1 MTGQISLA
9 HVAGPLHQALA
20 VIDDQTWLFEAGG
33 DRRRPTGND
42 IRFFFDHGL
51 EVVRVASDAGQ
62 QISIDGLLR
71 RLDEEAAR
79 HDALSAMLA
88 GMDPD
93 IDAALRRRMLRRA
106 ERHLQQKATHDFVA
120 RRLLR
125 PTSAQEWDVQ
135 GAVEICAEF
144 ALAQA
149 GRLFG
154 ILGGATLIGLEDE
167 IYAWATGEGAG
178 SSVAAAVVLAKA
190 RETGLVA
197 AIAVASEDGTGNS
210 LRNLIFEAKPAGW
223 DPRLVAHLAA
233 RAAARV
239 GAPLPM
245 KVAVAA
251 LPEHEEGERPEGAAA
266 LRLFLA
272 AELQRHRDNA
282 RRRPGGRRA
291 GDKQRPLTR
300 RRPDAFESTQNQVAW
315 IVRRIVAGPAAGAWA
330 EIEALCRRQLR
341 EGTPEDL
348 AKSLTNIATQLR
360 DADSSLEHRANPD
373 GTDGLRSVLLELA
386 AMCAPRDP
394 FIGTERAEGWRQAG
408 RLDEALAGYDAVV
421 AAFPDNVV
429 ARTGRA
435 ETLRALG
442 RLDEALAA
450 YDAAIAAFPRD
461 VYARNGRAETLRALG
476 RLDEALAA
484 YDAAVAAFPLSLVA
498 RNGRAGILLDLEK
511 PADVLRALA
520 SVPDI
525 PRRREDWVA
534 AHIRCMAELF
544 TTGPTGEA
552 EKRLARLEAACAFAA
567 QRRYFATAL
576 AVVRLALRRPQA
588 RAAVEDLARS
598 ALLPRE
604 DRAAVHLLVASA
616 AAADGDVAAAR
627 LNIDK
632 AGELVPYE
640 VFQQR
645 RLRQE
650 IERRYGLRGSA
661 ALTSSTDR
669 RNSEQRLFRLSCAV
683 TTEMAR
689 RAA

>member
-1 MTGQISLA
+1 
-9 HVAGPLHQALA
+9 
-20 VIDDQTWLFEAGG
+20 
-33 DRRRPTGND
+33 
-42 IRFFFDHGL
+42 
-51 EVVRVASDAGQ
+51 
-62 QISIDGLLR
+62 
-71 RLDEEAAR
+71 
-79 HDALSAMLA
+79 
-88 GMDPD
+88 
-93 IDAALRRRMLRRA
+93 
-106 ERHLQQKATHDFVA
+106 
-120 RRLLR
+120 
-125 PTSAQEWDVQ
+125 
-135 GAVEICAEF
+135 
-144 ALAQA
+144 
-149 GRLFG
+149 
-154 ILGGATLIGLEDE
+154 
-167 IYAWATGEGAG
+167 
-178 SSVAAAVVLAKA
+178 
-190 RETGLVA
+190 
-197 AIAVASEDGTGNS
+197 
-210 LRNLIFEAKPAGW
+210 
-223 DPRLVAHLAA
+223 
-233 RAAARV
+233 
-239 GAPLPM
+239 
-245 KVAVAA
+245 
-251 LPEHEEGERPEGAAA
+251 
-266 LRLFLA
+266 
-272 AELQRHRDNA
+272 
-282 RRRPGGRRA
+282 
-291 GDKQRPLTR
+291 
-300 RRPDAFESTQNQVAW
+300 
-315 IVRRIVAGPAAGAWA
+315 
-330 EIEALCRRQLR
+330 
-341 EGTPEDL
+341 
-348 AKSLTNIATQLR
+348 
-360 DADSSLEHRANPD
+360 
-373 GTDGLRSVLLELA
+373 
-386 AMCAPRDP
+386 
-394 FIGTERAEGWRQAG
+394 
-408 RLDEALAGYDAVV
+408 
-421 AAFPDNVV
+421 VV